1 MILIKETA
9 SRQSDFIINE
19 NKYSY
24 RYLNSLSNFSIYC
37 VPYKLP
43 TVIHISYWLSLHANI
58 FDTLRTGSRALFFF
72 FHFIFFKSGAL
83 SLPSTLI
90 NLWVVIWTRN
100 SDIFN
105 PLPSPFSSLVIPLSL
120 ILSALRFQKLPVHID
135 GRTFSDSSHSL
146 SGTS

>member
-1 MILIKETA
+1 MRINIAIDTWIACQISQYIVYLTNYQRWYILAI
-9 SRQSDFIINE
+9 DF
-19 NKYSY
+19 
-24 RYLNSLSNFSIYC
+24 LC
-37 VPYKLP
+37 
-43 TVIHISYWLSLHANI
+43 
-58 FDTLRTGSRALFFF
+58 TLTFLTHCGPAPALFFFF